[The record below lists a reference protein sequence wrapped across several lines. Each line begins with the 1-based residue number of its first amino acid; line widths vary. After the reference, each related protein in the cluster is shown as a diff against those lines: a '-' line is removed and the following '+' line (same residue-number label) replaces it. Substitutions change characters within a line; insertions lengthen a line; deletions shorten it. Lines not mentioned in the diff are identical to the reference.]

1 MDRKRNIELDRELV
15 KATYL
20 VEWENEVLN
29 ILSEYFPGH
38 DCDCL
43 KMLFYTKWS
52 VPDSNVKEITL
63 VVDLKGTDSTFGFK
77 PSTMTDFEFG
87 TFCFCVERRYRSGTI
102 KTILELL
109 EHAVLKQPLEV
120 PIDKYKKHINILAE
134 DIQKQNWKGCSI
146 SFGNKKN
153 ETDITIVSL
162 LGSGKTRAIPK
173 KWDLEDIACHM
184 LSTGDLPTPGQA
196 RKMANRS
203 SVSMSAITKT
213 LERE

>member
-1 MDRKRNIELDRELV
+1 LV
-15 KATYL
+15 FK
-20 VEWENEVLN
+20 V
-29 ILSEYFPGH
+29 LSEKFGNHDLSGLKLRSYENLLIPGPTIAYRQI
-38 DCDCL
+38 L
-43 KMLFYTKWS
+43 L
-52 VPDSNVKEITL
+52 NVSL
-63 VVDLKGTDSTFGFK
+63 SSDMGTFFRIK

-134 DIQKQNWKGCSI
+134 GIQKQNWKGRSI

>member
-134 DIQKQNWKGCSI
+134 GIQKQNWKGCSI

-153 ETDITIVSL
+153 ETDITLEIVDCQGVL
-162 LGSGKTRAIPK
+162 F
-173 KWDLEDIACHM
+173 
-184 LSTGDLPTPGQA
+184 
-196 RKMANRS
+196 RKQR
-203 SVSMSAITKT
+203 TKT
-213 LERE
+213 KRKLPSFLFAEEIKSKLFRNNEEFKRLRHTC